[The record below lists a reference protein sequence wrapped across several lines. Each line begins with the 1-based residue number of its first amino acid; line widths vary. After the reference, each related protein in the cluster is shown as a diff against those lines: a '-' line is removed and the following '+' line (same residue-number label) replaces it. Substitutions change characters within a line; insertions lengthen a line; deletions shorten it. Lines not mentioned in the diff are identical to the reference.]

1 MKIRYL
7 AVFLLAALLTTLT
20 LRQRHDP
27 GKILRPGEFDPLP
40 VPPITEPPNA
50 NPAPA
55 PGSEIPE
62 TSPALLDGA
71 TVLTFPM
78 LAAATRGPS
87 GTHIFPESI
96 LQLDGKTVAIKGFMA
111 PYEDLDNLREF
122 MLLSFSVGCFFCVP
136 PSINQVLFIEQK
148 GEQSR
153 PFIDDPI
160 TVKGTFHLAQPPLKL
175 QAHEDGFLFAILDAE
190 VTKLPATSKPTPKNS
205 DHSHF

>member
-7 AVFLLAALLTTLT
+7 IVFLLAALLTTLT

-27 GKILRPGEFDPLP
+27 SKILRPGEFDPLP
-40 VPPITEPPNA
+40 VPPISEPPHS
-50 NPAPA
+50 NPPPA

-62 TSPALLDGA
+62 TPPAHLEGA
-71 TVLTFPM
+71 TALTFPI
-78 LAAATRGPS
+78 LTTATRGPS
-87 GTHIFPESI
+87 GTHIFPDSL
-96 LQLDGKTVAIKGFMA
+96 LQLDGKTVVINGFMA

-136 PSINQVLFIEQK
+136 PAINQVLFIEQK
-148 GEQSR
+148 GSQSR

-160 TVKGTFHLAQPPLKL
+160 TIRGTLHLSVPPLKL

-190 VTKLPATSKPTPKNS
+190 ITKLPAASKPAPQRS